1 MTLFQ
6 VMTGDGWSDLMK
18 ANMYD
23 CLHPHPFLSPLY
35 FCSFVL
41 VGALIILNLFVGII
55 IAEMDDTR
63 KRHLQEENGEKMLR
77 DSDDALLLKLQNYK
91 DNFDTEMEAIIEEL
105 KRRTTAEKSSK

>member
-1 MTLFQ
+1 
-6 VMTGDGWSDLMK
+6 
-18 ANMYD
+18 
-23 CLHPHPFLSPLY
+23 
-35 FCSFVL
+35 
-41 VGALIILNLFVGII
+41 VGII

-91 DNFDTEMEAIIEEL
+91 NNFDTEMEAIIEEL